1 MKRLLVI
8 GAIIFIGIIAGMIH
22 LNRARSS
29 KAGSALSEQSPPAR
43 EQIPA
48 PPIPPAPPPP
58 ISKSEPSLA
67 VSPEPARAL
76 VGITEGE
83 LAEIGRLLPNGSQVA
98 TYPIGDTAL
107 GACVAD
113 ADLNGDAVPEKV
125 VVYGNRPPTDQGYS
139 TPLSLAVF
147 SREGN
152 GLSKLSSAS
161 LSGNYIQT
169 YIADQLAI
177 PFAVR
182 DVTGDGL
189 PDIIVTSAVG
199 ASLGATLQVFSFNKS
214 SLVEI
219 AKAAGHH
226 IHVVRGTDKPYIIQ
240 ARWKNEETMV
250 YTWNGQRFIP
260 R

>member
-1 MKRLLVI
+1 MKRSLIISVI
-8 GAIIFIGIIAGMIH
+8 ISVGVITGMSH
-22 LNRARSS
+22 LRRARSIET
-29 KAGSALSEQSPPAR
+29 GSAITGQSPPAQ

-58 ISKSEPSLA
+58 THKSEPVLA

-76 VGITEGE
+76 VGITEDK
-83 LAEIGRLLPNGSQVA
+83 LAEISRYLPNRSQIA
-98 TYPIGDTAL
+98 TYPIGDTSL
-107 GACVAD
+107 GACVID
-113 ADLNGDAVPEKV
+113 ADLNGDKAPEKI

-152 GLSKLSSAS
+152 GLSKLSSVS

-169 YIADQLAI
+169 YITDQLAV

-182 DVTGDGL
+182 DITGDGR

-199 ASLGATLQVFSFNKS
+199 ASLGSTLQVFSFNKS
-214 SLVEI
+214 SLTEI
-219 AKAAGHH
+219 AKATGHY
-226 IHVVRGTDKPYIIQ
+226 IHVVRETGKPYIIQ
-240 ARWKNEETMV
+240 ARWKDGETTV
-250 YTWNGQRFIP
+250 YAWNGQRFTP